1 MLTLDGDTVRS
12 RVERTSAIPAI
23 PQVMKKILRAVEDPA
38 TSPALVS
45 KLVASDPGLTAKI
58 LRVINAAVYGFVARI
73 ASVNQAIVLLGLD
86 VVRALLLGVSIFE
99 MMEQT
104 AVGLWKHS
112 LGCAIAA
119 KLLAQKRSAA
129 EPEEAS
135 IAGLLHD
142 IGKVVLH
149 VQFPAEYQM
158 ALAAARDRGLFL
170 VDAEKERFAMT
181 HATAGAYFASAWRLP
196 KFVVESI
203 RYHHRPSLAKVAPIY
218 TLTVHM
224 ADILAKAYSVGFSG
238 DAFVSPVHQAAWEL
252 FHFSEAEMKDIFARM
267 GDMIAEVDDFLNNPE
282 G

>member
-1 MLTLDGDTVRS
+1 MFDATTVRS
-12 RVERTSAIPAI
+12 RVERTNAIPAI
-23 PQVMKKILRAVEDPA
+23 PQVMKKILRVVEDPSA
-38 TSPALVS
+38 SPATVS
-45 KLVASDPGLTAKI
+45 KLVSSDPGLTAKI
-58 LRVINAAVYGFVARI
+58 LRVINAAVYGFVVRI
-73 ASVNQAIVLLGLD
+73 TSVNQAIVLLGLD

-119 KLLAQKRSAA
+119 KLLAQKKSMAD
-129 EPEEAS
+129 PEEAS

-149 VQFPAEYQM
+149 VQFPAEYQT
-158 ALAAARDRGLFL
+158 ALTAARDRSMFL
-170 VDAEKERFAMT
+170 ADAEKELFTMN
-181 HATAGAYFASAWRLP
+181 HATAGAYFASTWRLP

-203 RYHHRPSLAKVAPIY
+203 RYHHRPSLAKAAPIY

-224 ADILAKAYSVGFSG
+224 ADIFAKAYNVGFSG
-238 DAFVSPVHQAAWEL
+238 DLFVPPVHQVAWDL
-252 FHFSEAEMKDIFARM
+252 FDFSENEMKDVFSQL
-267 GDMIAEVDDFLNNPE
+267 GEMIAEVDDFLDNPE